1 MLVAVLVLVLV
12 VSTCAADEE
21 EAKAPQSPGGS
32 QYMYTM
38 RALGNITSNLQL
50 VATEGEVVA
59 DDCERQIQSANETLT
74 WIATQLPNATLGLLE
89 SADFFRS
96 AAKAVSACNA
106 YLSVRAV
113 SVESEPHVCIVCTRT
128 PGKFTM
134 STLPVLSG

>member
-1 MLVAVLVLVLV
+1 MLVAVLVLV
-12 VSTCAADEE
+12 VSTCAADE

-128 PGKFTM
+128 PGKFIM